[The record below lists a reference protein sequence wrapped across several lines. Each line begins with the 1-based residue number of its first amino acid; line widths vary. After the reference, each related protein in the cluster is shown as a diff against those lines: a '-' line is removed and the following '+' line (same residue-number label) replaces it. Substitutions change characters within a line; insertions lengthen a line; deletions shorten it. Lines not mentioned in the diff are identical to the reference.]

1 MSAKVSVLE
10 NGLTVITECKP
21 YTRMLNIGIW
31 VKAGSLYETPVT
43 SGLSHFT
50 EHMLFKGTK
59 RRNACQ
65 ISQQIADRGGT
76 TDAWTSL
83 DHTGYSME
91 VLIEDCE
98 FAMDILSDMMMNPQ
112 FDTSEINLERKVI
125 LQEQEDESHDPELM
139 LSESFHSLIYPGQAM
154 SRNILGSRRNIQN
167 VTRKK
172 LMAFHKNFYVGSNL
186 ILSAVGNLEH
196 EKIVSLAQSYFGSVP
211 KGQCQETAPIHYVG
225 GFKHINKDCDRVMLG
240 LGFDI
245 PYRKELETA
254 VILMSQILGTGDT
267 SRLYTEIREKKG
279 LVYEISANLQTCK
292 KVGILDIFAECNAT
306 NVNEIL
312 KLITLEINK
321 LRHILVAEEE
331 LNRVKKQM
339 LVALIRNMEQ
349 GEFVCGS
356 NAEQFIKLG
365 RLKTSEG
372 LITKIEQVTPEKI
385 REAAEGIFSSKL
397 TYIVHGKVSAYTTYE
412 QLQKMLN

>member
-1 MSAKVSVLE
+1 MNAKVSVLD
-10 NGLTVITECKP
+10 NGLTIITECKP

-59 RRNACQ
+59 RRNARQ

-83 DHTGYSME
+83 DHTGYSLE
-91 VLIEDCE
+91 VLVEDCE
-98 FAMDILSDMMMNPQ
+98 FAMDILSDLVINPQ
-112 FDTSEINLERKVI
+112 FDNTEINLERKVI

-139 LSESFHSLIYPGQAM
+139 LSESFHALIYPGQAM

-172 LMAFHKNFYVGSNL
+172 LMDFHKSFYVGSNL
-186 ILSAVGNLEH
+186 ILSAVGNIEH
-196 EKIVSLAQSYFGSVP
+196 EKIVSMAQRYFGSVQ
-211 KGQCQETAPIHYVG
+211 KGQCQETAPSHYVG
-225 GFKHINKDCDRVMLG
+225 GFTHINKNCNRVMLG
-240 LGFDI
+240 LGFNI

-279 LVYEISANLQTCK
+279 LVYEISTNLQTCT
-292 KVGILDIFAECNAT
+292 KVGILDIFAECNAA

-312 KLITLEINK
+312 KLIIDEINK
-321 LRHILVAEEE
+321 LRNVPVEEEE
-331 LNRVKKQM
+331 LNRTKKQM
-339 LVALIRNMEQ
+339 LVALIRNKEQ
-349 GEFVCGS
+349 GEFVCES
-356 NAEQFIKLG
+356 NAEQFIKEG
-365 RLKTSEG
+365 RLKATDG
-372 LITKIEQVTPEKI
+372 LIAQINNVTPAQI
-385 REAAEGIFSSKL
+385 QEAAKGIFSSKL
-397 TYIVHGKVSAYTTYE
+397 TYIVHGNVSGYIGYE

>member
-1 MSAKVSVLE
+1 MNAKVSVLD

-21 YTRMLNIGIW
+21 QTRMLNIGIW

-59 RRNACQ
+59 RRNARQ

-83 DHTGYSME
+83 DHTGYSLE
-91 VLIEDCE
+91 VLVEDCE
-98 FAMDILSDMMMNPQ
+98 FAMDILSDMIANPQ
-112 FDTSEINLERKVI
+112 FDSSEINLERKVI

-139 LSESFHSLIYPGQAM
+139 LSESFHTLIYPGQAM

-172 LMAFHKNFYVGSNL
+172 LMDFHKSFYVGSNL
-186 ILSAVGNLEH
+186 ILSAVGNIEH
-196 EKIVSLAQSYFGSVP
+196 EKIVSLAQRYFGSVQ
-211 KGQCQETAPIHYVG
+211 KGQCQETAPSHYVG
-225 GFKHINKDCDRVMLG
+225 GFKHINKDCNRVMLG
-240 LGFDI
+240 LGFNI
-245 PYRKELETA
+245 PYRKELENA

-267 SRLYTEIREKKG
+267 SRLYTKIREKKG
-279 LVYEISANLQTCK
+279 LVYEISANLQTCA

-306 NVNEIL
+306 NVNKIL
-312 KLITLEINK
+312 KLIVDEINK
-321 LRHILVAEEE
+321 LRNVPVKEEE
-331 LNRVKKQM
+331 LNRTKKQM

-349 GEFVCGS
+349 GEFVCES
-356 NAEQFIKLG
+356 NAEQFIKIGKL
-365 RLKTSEG
+365 RPTDE
-372 LITKIEQVTPEKI
+372 LIAKISNVTPEQI
-385 REAAEGIFSSKL
+385 QEAAEGIFSSKL
-397 TYIVHGKVSAYTTYE
+397 TYIVHGNVSGYTGYE